1 MPLISDGADE
11 AEEACRLTD
20 RVAHAMADA
29 GLYRIQAPASVGGG
43 DVSPMTSIGAIE
55 AVAEA
60 DGATGWNLM
69 IGIEATGIA
78 GAALE
83 AEPAAEVF
91 ADPRLIISGALN
103 PQGRADPVQGGY
115 RVTGQWPFASGC
127 QNSQWFHGQCIIY
140 DGEDRARESDGRV
153 MLREVLVPASDFRV
167 VETWAV
173 AGLRGSGSHDVAVDD
188 IFVPDRFVTAVSA
201 HGVGTESALY
211 RMPILT
217 RLSYNKVAVATG
229 IARGAL
235 DHFIQL
241 ASEKTPRAASG
252 LLRER
257 PAAQLAIAEAEAL
270 LRSGRALVLQTVSDV
285 YDATLA
291 HREVTLEQ
299 RALLQLACTH
309 ATASAVRAVEIVHSA
324 AGSTANFVDSP
335 LERRF
340 RDVHVVPQQIMASPQ
355 WLEPIGRVLF
365 GMDSGSPLL

>member
-1 MPLISDGADE
+1 
-11 AEEACRLTD
+11 
-20 RVAHAMADA
+20 MADA
-29 GLYRIQAPASVGGG
+29 GLYRLQAPASVGGG
-43 DVSPMTSIGAIE
+43 DVSPMTSIAAIE

-78 GAALE
+78 GAAL
-83 AEPAAEVF
+83 APDAAAEVF
-91 ADPRLIISGALN
+91 ANPRLIVAGALN
-103 PQGRADPVQGGY
+103 PQGRAEPVEGGY
-115 RVTGQWPFASGC
+115 RVSGQWPFASGC
-127 QNSQWFHGQCIIY
+127 QDSQWFHGQCIVY
-140 DGEDRARESDGRV
+140 DGADRAREADGRV
-153 MLREVLVPASDFRV
+153 MLREMLMPASNFRV
-167 VETWAV
+167 VETWSV
-173 AGLRGSGSHDVAVDD
+173 AGLRGSGSHDVAVDEV
-188 IFVPDRFVTAVSA
+188 FVPERFVTAVSA

-235 DHFIQL
+235 DDFIQL
-241 ASEKTPRAASG
+241 AAEKVPRAASG

-270 LRSGRALVLQTVSDV
+270 LRRGRALVLQTVGDV
-285 YDATLA
+285 YAATLA
-291 HREVTLEQ
+291 SREVTLEE

-309 ATASAVRAVEIVHSA
+309 AAASAVRAVEIVHSA

-355 WLEPIGRVLF
+355 WMEPTGRVLL
-365 GMDSGSPLL
+365 GMESGSPLL